1 MANVTDILIKTK
13 TTTPEVSSTSEK
25 ESVKE
30 QPSLFDSLLKESF
43 SKEETLQEKV
53 EPNKLELNKEKKS
66 VTQSELKVDTKEADI
81 ELKTTSNT
89 SLLDRLIIEA
99 KNEVIEDGAK
109 IVIEDAL
116 AKSSTEETLNLENSD
131 EVKNKDIKIQSD
143 STVEIPLEII
153 DSENQEVPVNLENN
167 NDSTTKT
174 DNLENPKTEI
184 KNPSLP
190 ILENDTTNLETNG
203 EIKKDSEVILKD
215 SLVIPESEIDIKK
228 DIEIV
233 LTKENELENSQN
245 INKEIKVSDNNIE
258 NKIQN
263 EKIIDTILT
272 ETLEIKIDDNKIK
285 TNNLENKIQDGKV
298 IDTILTELTE
308 TLEIKIDDNKVE
320 KKESLNGID
329 TKNIDTLV
337 ENSLPL
343 VGNEVETI
351 DINENITAI
360 DKVLENENSINQV
373 VSKDIINPL
382 NKPEEKKSL
391 MDILI
396 QKNMEKANIK
406 VLDETGTELLKNE
419 INNKEVISN
428 IYLSE
433 QKNLLNNQ
441 VLFNKGE
448 AISLLKDGT
457 SVKDIEKSAN
467 ILDLGLENLDVEQNV
482 EIENLAV
489 VKKQDFNTLDKKNI
503 LDSLLN
509 EKNIRS
515 EDIRNLITKSV
526 DASAALLEN
535 TLNVSDDTFINVN
548 SPLSYNIQS
557 KIIGAKQQ
565 MATMMSDIARQMYEN
580 YKPPVTVFRINLNP
594 VDLGNI
600 AILMKNDKNNGLS
613 ISMNI
618 SNPTT
623 LDALI
628 DNQNV
633 LRNSLNKTF
642 DENTKFNL
650 DFSSSNQ
657 NDNQSSNS
665 QSNQN
670 QGRRFERQMDTQSV
684 LQLKEENKNREENI
698 DYM

>member
-153 DSENQEVPVNLENN
+153 DSENQEVPENLENK
-167 NDSTTKT
+167 NDTTTKT

-190 ILENDTTNLETNG
+190 ILENDTTNLESNG
-203 EIKKDSEVILKD
+203 EIKKDLEVILKD
-215 SLVIPESEIDIKK
+215 NLVTPESEIDIKK

-233 LTKENELENSQN
+233 LDKVLTKENELENSQN
-245 INKEIKVSDNNIE
+245 IDKEIKVSDNKIE
-258 NKIQN
+258 I
-263 EKIIDTILT
+263 
-272 ETLEIKIDDNKIK
+272 
-285 TNNLENKIQDGKV
+285 NNLENKIQDGKV
-298 IDTILTELTE
+298 IDTILTE

-329 TKNIDTLV
+329 TKNIDT
-337 ENSLPL
+337 L

>member
-116 AKSSTEETLNLENSD
+116 AKSSTEKTLNLENSD

-174 DNLENPKTEI
+174 DNLDNPKTEI

-190 ILENDTTNLETNG
+190 ILENDTTNLESNG
-203 EIKKDSEVILKD
+203 EFKKDLEVILKD
-215 SLVIPESEIDIKK
+215 NLVTPESEIDIKK

-233 LTKENELENSQN
+233 LDKVLTKENELENSQN
-245 INKEIKVSDNNIE
+245 IDKEIKVSDNKIE
-258 NKIQN
+258 I
-263 EKIIDTILT
+263 
-272 ETLEIKIDDNKIK
+272 
-285 TNNLENKIQDGKV
+285 NNLENKIQDGKV
-298 IDTILTELTE
+298 IDTILTE

-329 TKNIDTLV
+329 TKNIDT
-337 ENSLPL
+337 L

>member
-66 VTQSELKVDTKEADI
+66 VTQAELKIDTKESDI

-109 IVIEDAL
+109 IVIENAL

-143 STVEIPLEII
+143 STLEIPLEII
-153 DSENQEVPVNLENN
+153 DSENQEVPENLENK
-167 NDSTTKT
+167 NDTTTKT

-190 ILENDTTNLETNG
+190 ILENDTTNLESNG

-215 SLVIPESEIDIKK
+215 NLVILESEIDIKK

-233 LTKENELENSQN
+233 LDKVLTKENELENSQN
-245 INKEIKVSDNNIE
+245 IDKEIKVSDNKIE
-258 NKIQN
+258 I
-263 EKIIDTILT
+263 
-272 ETLEIKIDDNKIK
+272 
-285 TNNLENKIQDGKV
+285 NNLENKIQDGKV
-298 IDTILTELTE
+298 IDTILTE

-320 KKESLNGID
+320 KKESLNEID

-489 VKKQDFNTLDKKNI
+489 KKQDVNTLDKKNI

-535 TLNVSDDTFINVN
+535 TLNVSDDTLINVN

>member
-153 DSENQEVPVNLENN
+153 DSENQEVPENLENK
-167 NDSTTKT
+167 NDTTTKT

-190 ILENDTTNLETNG
+190 ILENDTTNLESNG

-215 SLVIPESEIDIKK
+215 NLVIPESEIDIKK

-233 LTKENELENSQN
+233 LDKVLTKENELENSQN
-245 INKEIKVSDNNIE
+245 IDKEIKVSDNKIE
-258 NKIQN
+258 I
-263 EKIIDTILT
+263 
-272 ETLEIKIDDNKIK
+272 
-285 TNNLENKIQDGKV
+285 NNLENKIQDGKV
-298 IDTILTELTE
+298 IDTILTE

-360 DKVLENENSINQV
+360 DNVLENENSINQV

-489 VKKQDFNTLDKKNI
+489 KKQDVNTLDKKNI

-535 TLNVSDDTFINVN
+535 TLNVSDDTLINVN

>member
-66 VTQSELKVDTKEADI
+66 VTQAELKIDTKESDI

-174 DNLENPKTEI
+174 DNLDNPKTEI

-190 ILENDTTNLETNG
+190 ILENDTTNLESNG
-203 EIKKDSEVILKD
+203 EIKKDLEVILKD
-215 SLVIPESEIDIKK
+215 NLVTPESEIDIKK

-233 LTKENELENSQN
+233 LDKVLTKENELENSQN
-245 INKEIKVSDNNIE
+245 IDKEIKVSDNKIE
-258 NKIQN
+258 I
-263 EKIIDTILT
+263 
-272 ETLEIKIDDNKIK
+272 
-285 TNNLENKIQDGKV
+285 NNLENKIQDGKV
-298 IDTILTELTE
+298 IDTILTE

-337 ENSLPL
+337 ENSLSL

-360 DKVLENENSINQV
+360 DNVLENENSTNQV

>member
-43 SKEETLQEKV
+43 SKEETLQEKI

-66 VTQSELKVDTKEADI
+66 VTQAELKVDTKEADI

-143 STVEIPLEII
+143 STLEIPLEII
-153 DSENQEVPVNLENN
+153 DSENQEVPENLENK
-167 NDSTTKT
+167 NDTTTKT

-190 ILENDTTNLETNG
+190 ILENDTTNLESNG

-215 SLVIPESEIDIKK
+215 NLVITESEIDIKK

-233 LTKENELENSQN
+233 LDKVLTKENELENSQN
-245 INKEIKVSDNNIE
+245 IDKEIKVSDNKIE
-258 NKIQN
+258 I
-263 EKIIDTILT
+263 
-272 ETLEIKIDDNKIK
+272 
-285 TNNLENKIQDGKV
+285 NNLENKIQDGKV
-298 IDTILTELTE
+298 IDTILTE

-360 DKVLENENSINQV
+360 DNVLENENSTNQV

>member
-66 VTQSELKVDTKEADI
+66 VTQSELKVDTKKADI

-116 AKSSTEETLNLENSD
+116 AKSSTEKTLNLENSD

-174 DNLENPKTEI
+174 DNLDNPKTEI

-190 ILENDTTNLETNG
+190 ILENDTTNLESNG
-203 EIKKDSEVILKD
+203 EIKKDLEVILKD
-215 SLVIPESEIDIKK
+215 NLVTPESEIDIKK

-233 LTKENELENSQN
+233 LDKVLTKENELENSQN
-245 INKEIKVSDNNIE
+245 IDKEIKVSDNKIE
-258 NKIQN
+258 I
-263 EKIIDTILT
+263 
-272 ETLEIKIDDNKIK
+272 
-285 TNNLENKIQDGKV
+285 NNLENKIQDGKV
-298 IDTILTELTE
+298 IDTILTE

-337 ENSLPL
+337 ENSLSL

-467 ILDLGLENLDVEQNV
+467 ILDLGLENLDVEQNI

>member
-43 SKEETLQEKV
+43 SKEETLQEKI

-66 VTQSELKVDTKEADI
+66 VTQAELKIDTKESDI

-109 IVIEDAL
+109 IVIENAL
-116 AKSSTEETLNLENSD
+116 AKSSTEETLNLENND

-143 STVEIPLEII
+143 STLEIPLEII
-153 DSENQEVPVNLENN
+153 DSENQEVPENLENK
-167 NDSTTKT
+167 NDTTTKT

-190 ILENDTTNLETNG
+190 ILENDTTNLESNG

-215 SLVIPESEIDIKK
+215 NLVILESEIDIKK

-233 LTKENELENSQN
+233 LDKVLTKENELENSQN
-245 INKEIKVSDNNIE
+245 IDKEIKVSDNKIE
-258 NKIQN
+258 I
-263 EKIIDTILT
+263 
-272 ETLEIKIDDNKIK
+272 
-285 TNNLENKIQDGKV
+285 NNLENKIQDGKV
-298 IDTILTELTE
+298 IDTILTE

-320 KKESLNGID
+320 KKESLNEID

-489 VKKQDFNTLDKKNI
+489 KKQDVNTLDKKNI

-535 TLNVSDDTFINVN
+535 TLNVSDDTLINVN

>member
-43 SKEETLQEKV
+43 SKEESLQEKI

-66 VTQSELKVDTKEADI
+66 VTQAELKVDTKEADI

-131 EVKNKDIKIQSD
+131 EVKNKDIKIQSN

-174 DNLENPKTEI
+174 DNLDNPKTEI
-184 KNPSLP
+184 KNPLLP
-190 ILENDTTNLETNG
+190 ILENDTTNLESNG
-203 EIKKDSEVILKD
+203 EIKKDLEVILKD
-215 SLVIPESEIDIKK
+215 NLVTPESEIDIKK

-233 LTKENELENSQN
+233 LDKVLTKENELENSQN
-245 INKEIKVSDNNIE
+245 IDKEIKVSDNKIE
-258 NKIQN
+258 I
-263 EKIIDTILT
+263 
-272 ETLEIKIDDNKIK
+272 
-285 TNNLENKIQDGKV
+285 NNLENKIQDGKV
-298 IDTILTELTE
+298 IDTILTE

-360 DKVLENENSINQV
+360 DNVLENENSTNQV

-489 VKKQDFNTLDKKNI
+489 KKQDVNTLDKKNI

-535 TLNVSDDTFINVN
+535 TLNVSDDTLINVN

>member
-43 SKEETLQEKV
+43 SKEESLQEKI

-66 VTQSELKVDTKEADI
+66 VTQAELKVDTKEADI

-143 STVEIPLEII
+143 STLEIPLEII

-174 DNLENPKTEI
+174 DNLDNPKTEI

-190 ILENDTTNLETNG
+190 ILENDTTNLESNG
-203 EIKKDSEVILKD
+203 EIKKDLEVILKD
-215 SLVIPESEIDIKK
+215 NLVTPESEIDIKK

-233 LTKENELENSQN
+233 LDKVLTKENELENSQN
-245 INKEIKVSDNNIE
+245 IDKEIKVSDNKIE
-258 NKIQN
+258 I
-263 EKIIDTILT
+263 
-272 ETLEIKIDDNKIK
+272 
-285 TNNLENKIQDGKV
+285 NNLENKIQDGKV
-298 IDTILTELTE
+298 IDTILTE

-360 DKVLENENSINQV
+360 DNVLENENSTNQV

-489 VKKQDFNTLDKKNI
+489 KKQDVNTLDKKNI

-535 TLNVSDDTFINVN
+535 TLNVSDDTLINVN

>member
-174 DNLENPKTEI
+174 DNLDNPKTEI

-190 ILENDTTNLETNG
+190 ILENDTTNLESNG
-203 EIKKDSEVILKD
+203 EIKKDLEVILKD
-215 SLVIPESEIDIKK
+215 NLVTPESEIDIKK

-233 LTKENELENSQN
+233 LDKVLTKENELENSQN
-245 INKEIKVSDNNIE
+245 IDKEIKVSDNKIE
-258 NKIQN
+258 I
-263 EKIIDTILT
+263 
-272 ETLEIKIDDNKIK
+272 
-285 TNNLENKIQDGKV
+285 NNLENKIQDGKV
-298 IDTILTELTE
+298 IDTILTE

-329 TKNIDTLV
+329 TKNIDT
-337 ENSLPL
+337 L

>member
-1 MANVTDILIKTK
+1 M
-13 TTTPEVSSTSEK
+13 
-25 ESVKE
+25 
-30 QPSLFDSLLKESF
+30 FY
-43 SKEETLQEKV
+43 
-53 EPNKLELNKEKKS
+53 
-66 VTQSELKVDTKEADI
+66 
-81 ELKTTSNT
+81 
-89 SLLDRLIIEA
+89 
-99 KNEVIEDGAK
+99 
-109 IVIEDAL
+109 IV
-116 AKSSTEETLNLENSD
+116 
-131 EVKNKDIKIQSD
+131 
-143 STVEIPLEII
+143 
-153 DSENQEVPVNLENN
+153 
-167 NDSTTKT
+167 
-174 DNLENPKTEI
+174 
-184 KNPSLP
+184 
-190 ILENDTTNLETNG
+190 
-203 EIKKDSEVILKD
+203 
-215 SLVIPESEIDIKK
+215 
-228 DIEIV
+228 
-233 LTKENELENSQN
+233 
-245 INKEIKVSDNNIE
+245 
-258 NKIQN
+258 
-263 EKIIDTILT
+263 
-272 ETLEIKIDDNKIK
+272 
-285 TNNLENKIQDGKV
+285 
-298 IDTILTELTE
+298 
-308 TLEIKIDDNKVE
+308 
-320 KKESLNGID
+320 
-329 TKNIDTLV
+329 
-337 ENSLPL
+337 
-343 VGNEVETI
+343 
-351 DINENITAI
+351 
-360 DKVLENENSINQV
+360 
-373 VSKDIINPL
+373 
-382 NKPEEKKSL
+382 
-391 MDILI
+391 ILI

>member
-66 VTQSELKVDTKEADI
+66 VTQAELKVDTKEADI

-174 DNLENPKTEI
+174 DNLDNPKTEI

-190 ILENDTTNLETNG
+190 ILENDTTNLESNG
-203 EIKKDSEVILKD
+203 EIKKDLEVILKD
-215 SLVIPESEIDIKK
+215 NLVTPESEIDIKK

-233 LTKENELENSQN
+233 LDKVLTKENELENSQN
-245 INKEIKVSDNNIE
+245 IDKEIKVSDNKIE
-258 NKIQN
+258 I
-263 EKIIDTILT
+263 
-272 ETLEIKIDDNKIK
+272 
-285 TNNLENKIQDGKV
+285 NNLENKIQDGKV
-298 IDTILTELTE
+298 IDTILTE

-337 ENSLPL
+337 ENSLSL

-360 DKVLENENSINQV
+360 DKVLENENSTNQV

-489 VKKQDFNTLDKKNI
+489 KKQDVNTLDKKNI

-535 TLNVSDDTFINVN
+535 TLNVSDDTLINVN

>member
-43 SKEETLQEKV
+43 SKEESLQEKV

-116 AKSSTEETLNLENSD
+116 AKSSTEKTLNLENSD

-174 DNLENPKTEI
+174 DNLDNPKTEI

-190 ILENDTTNLETNG
+190 ILENDTTNLESNG
-203 EIKKDSEVILKD
+203 EIKKDLEVILKD
-215 SLVIPESEIDIKK
+215 NLVTPESEIDIKK

-233 LTKENELENSQN
+233 LDKVLTKENELENSQN
-245 INKEIKVSDNNIE
+245 IDKEIKVSDNKIE
-258 NKIQN
+258 I
-263 EKIIDTILT
+263 
-272 ETLEIKIDDNKIK
+272 
-285 TNNLENKIQDGKV
+285 NNLENKIQDGKV
-298 IDTILTELTE
+298 IDTILTE

>member
-174 DNLENPKTEI
+174 DNLDNPKTEI

-190 ILENDTTNLETNG
+190 ILENDTTNLESNG
-203 EIKKDSEVILKD
+203 EIKKDLEVILKD
-215 SLVIPESEIDIKK
+215 NLVTPESEIDIKK

-233 LTKENELENSQN
+233 LDKVLTKENELENSQN
-245 INKEIKVSDNNIE
+245 IDKEIKVSDNKIE
-258 NKIQN
+258 I
-263 EKIIDTILT
+263 
-272 ETLEIKIDDNKIK
+272 
-285 TNNLENKIQDGKV
+285 NNLENKIQDGKV
-298 IDTILTELTE
+298 IDTILTE

-337 ENSLPL
+337 ENSLSL
-343 VGNEVETI
+343 VGNKVETI

-360 DKVLENENSINQV
+360 DKVLENENSTNEV

-594 VDLGNI
+594 IDLGNI

>member
-66 VTQSELKVDTKEADI
+66 VTQAELKVDTKEADI

-174 DNLENPKTEI
+174 DNLDNPKTEI

-190 ILENDTTNLETNG
+190 ILENDTTNLESNG
-203 EIKKDSEVILKD
+203 EIKKDLEVILKD
-215 SLVIPESEIDIKK
+215 NLVTPESEIDIKK

-233 LTKENELENSQN
+233 LDKVLTKENELENSQN
-245 INKEIKVSDNNIE
+245 IDKEIKVSDNKIE
-258 NKIQN
+258 I
-263 EKIIDTILT
+263 
-272 ETLEIKIDDNKIK
+272 
-285 TNNLENKIQDGKV
+285 NNLENKIQDGKV
-298 IDTILTELTE
+298 IDTILTE

-360 DKVLENENSINQV
+360 DNVLENENSINQV

-535 TLNVSDDTFINVN
+535 TLNVSDDTLINVN

>member
-43 SKEETLQEKV
+43 SKEESLQEKI

-66 VTQSELKVDTKEADI
+66 VTQAELKVDTKEADI

-131 EVKNKDIKIQSD
+131 EVKNKDIKIQSN

-153 DSENQEVPVNLENN
+153 DSENQEVPENLENK
-167 NDSTTKT
+167 NDTTTKT

-184 KNPSLP
+184 KNPLLP
-190 ILENDTTNLETNG
+190 ILENDTTNLESNG
-203 EIKKDSEVILKD
+203 EIKKDLEVILKD
-215 SLVIPESEIDIKK
+215 NLVIPESEIDIKK

-233 LTKENELENSQN
+233 LDKVLTKENELENSQN
-245 INKEIKVSDNNIE
+245 IDKEIKVSDNKIE
-258 NKIQN
+258 I
-263 EKIIDTILT
+263 
-272 ETLEIKIDDNKIK
+272 
-285 TNNLENKIQDGKV
+285 NNLENKIQDGKV
-298 IDTILTELTE
+298 IDTILTE
-308 TLEIKIDDNKVE
+308 TLEIKIDDDKVE

-337 ENSLPL
+337 KNSLPL

-360 DKVLENENSINQV
+360 DNVLENENSINQV

-457 SVKDIEKSAN
+457 SVKDIQKSAN

-489 VKKQDFNTLDKKNI
+489 KKQDVNTLDKKNI

-535 TLNVSDDTFINVN
+535 TLNVSDDTLINVN

-600 AILMKNDKNNGLS
+600 AILMKNDKNNGLT

-684 LQLKEENKNREENI
+684 LQLKEDNKNREENI

>member
-174 DNLENPKTEI
+174 DNLDNPKTEI

-190 ILENDTTNLETNG
+190 ILENDTTNLESNG
-203 EIKKDSEVILKD
+203 EIKKDLEVILKD
-215 SLVIPESEIDIKK
+215 NLVTPESEIDIKK

-233 LTKENELENSQN
+233 LDKVLTKENELENSQN
-245 INKEIKVSDNNIE
+245 IDKEIKVSDNKIE
-258 NKIQN
+258 I
-263 EKIIDTILT
+263 
-272 ETLEIKIDDNKIK
+272 
-285 TNNLENKIQDGKV
+285 NNLENKIQDGKV
-298 IDTILTELTE
+298 IDTILTE

-360 DKVLENENSINQV
+360 DNVLENENSTNQV

-489 VKKQDFNTLDKKNI
+489 KKQDVNTLDKKNI

-535 TLNVSDDTFINVN
+535 TLNVSDDTLINVN

>member
-43 SKEETLQEKV
+43 SKEETLQEKI

-66 VTQSELKVDTKEADI
+66 VTQAELKVDTKEADI

-116 AKSSTEETLNLENSD
+116 AKSSTEETLNLENND

-143 STVEIPLEII
+143 STLEIPLEII
-153 DSENQEVPVNLENN
+153 DSENQEVPENLENK
-167 NDSTTKT
+167 NDTTTKT

-190 ILENDTTNLETNG
+190 ILENDTTNLESNG

-215 SLVIPESEIDIKK
+215 NLVIPESEIDIKK

-233 LTKENELENSQN
+233 LDKVLTKENELENSQN
-245 INKEIKVSDNNIE
+245 IDKEIKVSDNKIE
-258 NKIQN
+258 I
-263 EKIIDTILT
+263 
-272 ETLEIKIDDNKIK
+272 
-285 TNNLENKIQDGKV
+285 NNLENKIQDGKV
-298 IDTILTELTE
+298 IDTILTE

-360 DKVLENENSINQV
+360 DNVLENENSTNQV

-406 VLDETGTELLKNE
+406 VLDEIGTELLKNE

-489 VKKQDFNTLDKKNI
+489 KKQDVNTLDKKNI

>member
-116 AKSSTEETLNLENSD
+116 AKSSTEETLNLENND

-153 DSENQEVPVNLENN
+153 DSENQEVPENLENK
-167 NDSTTKT
+167 NDTTTKT

-190 ILENDTTNLETNG
+190 ILENDTTNLESNG
-203 EIKKDSEVILKD
+203 EIKKDLEVILKD
-215 SLVIPESEIDIKK
+215 NLVTPESEIDIKK

-233 LTKENELENSQN
+233 LDKVLTKENELENSQN
-245 INKEIKVSDNNIE
+245 IDKEIKVSDNKIE
-258 NKIQN
+258 I
-263 EKIIDTILT
+263 
-272 ETLEIKIDDNKIK
+272 
-285 TNNLENKIQDGKV
+285 NNLENKIQDGKV
-298 IDTILTELTE
+298 IDTILTE

-360 DKVLENENSINQV
+360 DNVLENENSTNQV

-489 VKKQDFNTLDKKNI
+489 KKQDVNTLDKKNI

-535 TLNVSDDTFINVN
+535 TLNVSDDTLINVN

>member
-66 VTQSELKVDTKEADI
+66 VTQAELKVDTKEADI

-131 EVKNKDIKIQSD
+131 EVKNKDIKIQSG
-143 STVEIPLEII
+143 STVEIPLEMI
-153 DSENQEVPVNLENN
+153 DSENQEVSANLENN

-329 TKNIDTLV
+329 PKNIDTLV
-337 ENSLPL
+337 ENSLSL
-343 VGNEVETI
+343 IGNEVETI
-351 DINENITAI
+351 DINENITVI
-360 DKVLENENSINQV
+360 DNVLENENSTNQV

-580 YKPPVTVFRINLNP
+580 YKPPVTVFRINLSP

>member
-43 SKEETLQEKV
+43 SKEETFQEKV

-66 VTQSELKVDTKEADI
+66 VTQAELKVDTKEADI

-143 STVEIPLEII
+143 STLEIPLEII

-174 DNLENPKTEI
+174 DNLDNPKTEI
-184 KNPSLP
+184 KNPLLP
-190 ILENDTTNLETNG
+190 ILENDTTNLESNG
-203 EIKKDSEVILKD
+203 EIKKDLEVILKD
-215 SLVIPESEIDIKK
+215 NLVTPESEIDIKK

-233 LTKENELENSQN
+233 LDKVLTKENELENSQN
-245 INKEIKVSDNNIE
+245 IDKEIKVSDNKIE
-258 NKIQN
+258 I
-263 EKIIDTILT
+263 
-272 ETLEIKIDDNKIK
+272 
-285 TNNLENKIQDGKV
+285 NNLENKIQDGKV
-298 IDTILTELTE
+298 IDTILTE

-360 DKVLENENSINQV
+360 DNVLENENSTNQV

>member
-174 DNLENPKTEI
+174 DNLDNPKTEI

-190 ILENDTTNLETNG
+190 ILENDTTNLESNG
-203 EIKKDSEVILKD
+203 EIKKDLEVILKD
-215 SLVIPESEIDIKK
+215 NLVTPESEIDIKK

-233 LTKENELENSQN
+233 LDKVLTKENELENSQN
-245 INKEIKVSDNNIE
+245 IDKEIKVSDNKIE
-258 NKIQN
+258 I
-263 EKIIDTILT
+263 
-272 ETLEIKIDDNKIK
+272 
-285 TNNLENKIQDGKV
+285 NNLENKIQDGKV
-298 IDTILTELTE
+298 IDTILTE

>member
-116 AKSSTEETLNLENSD
+116 AKSSTEKTLNLENSD

-153 DSENQEVPVNLENN
+153 DSENQEVPENLENK
-167 NDSTTKT
+167 NDTTTKT

-190 ILENDTTNLETNG
+190 ILENDTTNLESNG
-203 EIKKDSEVILKD
+203 EIKKDLEVILKD
-215 SLVIPESEIDIKK
+215 NLVTPESEIDIKK

-233 LTKENELENSQN
+233 LDKVLTKENELENSQN
-245 INKEIKVSDNNIE
+245 IDKEIKVSDNKIE
-258 NKIQN
+258 I
-263 EKIIDTILT
+263 
-272 ETLEIKIDDNKIK
+272 
-285 TNNLENKIQDGKV
+285 NNLENKIQDGKV
-298 IDTILTELTE
+298 IDTILTE

-337 ENSLPL
+337 ENSLSL

-360 DKVLENENSINQV
+360 DNVLENENSINQV

>member
-43 SKEETLQEKV
+43 SKEESLQEKI

-66 VTQSELKVDTKEADI
+66 VTQAELKVDTKEADI

-153 DSENQEVPVNLENN
+153 DSENQEVPVNLENK
-167 NDSTTKT
+167 NDTTTKT

-190 ILENDTTNLETNG
+190 ILENDTTNLESNG

-215 SLVIPESEIDIKK
+215 NLVIPESEIDIKK

-233 LTKENELENSQN
+233 LDKVLTKENELENSQN
-245 INKEIKVSDNNIE
+245 IDKEIKVSDNKIE
-258 NKIQN
+258 I
-263 EKIIDTILT
+263 
-272 ETLEIKIDDNKIK
+272 
-285 TNNLENKIQDGKV
+285 NNLENKIQDGKV
-298 IDTILTELTE
+298 IDTILTE

-337 ENSLPL
+337 ENSLSL

>member
-116 AKSSTEETLNLENSD
+116 AKSSTEKTLNLENSD

-153 DSENQEVPVNLENN
+153 DSENQEVPENLENK
-167 NDSTTKT
+167 NDTTTKT

-190 ILENDTTNLETNG
+190 ILENDTTNLESNG
-203 EIKKDSEVILKD
+203 EIKKDLEVILKD
-215 SLVIPESEIDIKK
+215 NLVTPESEIDIKK

-233 LTKENELENSQN
+233 LDKVLTKENELENSQN
-245 INKEIKVSDNNIE
+245 IDKEIKVSDNKIE
-258 NKIQN
+258 I
-263 EKIIDTILT
+263 
-272 ETLEIKIDDNKIK
+272 
-285 TNNLENKIQDGKV
+285 NNLENKIQDGKV
-298 IDTILTELTE
+298 IDTILTE

>member
-43 SKEETLQEKV
+43 SKEETFQEKV

-66 VTQSELKVDTKEADI
+66 VTQAELKVDTKEADI

-116 AKSSTEETLNLENSD
+116 AKSSTEETLNLENND

-143 STVEIPLEII
+143 STLEIPLEII
-153 DSENQEVPVNLENN
+153 DSENQEVPENLENK
-167 NDSTTKT
+167 NDTTTKT

-190 ILENDTTNLETNG
+190 ILENDTTNLESNG

-215 SLVIPESEIDIKK
+215 NLVIPESEIDIKK

-233 LTKENELENSQN
+233 LDKVLTKENELENSQN
-245 INKEIKVSDNNIE
+245 IDKEIKVSDNKIE
-258 NKIQN
+258 I
-263 EKIIDTILT
+263 
-272 ETLEIKIDDNKIK
+272 
-285 TNNLENKIQDGKV
+285 NNLENKIQDGKV
-298 IDTILTELTE
+298 IDTILTE

-320 KKESLNGID
+320 KKESLNEID

-360 DKVLENENSINQV
+360 DNVLENENSINQV

-489 VKKQDFNTLDKKNI
+489 KKQDVNTLDKKNI

-535 TLNVSDDTFINVN
+535 TLNVSDDTLINVN

>member
-43 SKEETLQEKV
+43 SKEESLQEKV

-116 AKSSTEETLNLENSD
+116 TKSSTEKTLNLENSD

-174 DNLENPKTEI
+174 DNLDNPKTEI

-190 ILENDTTNLETNG
+190 ILENDTTNLESNG
-203 EIKKDSEVILKD
+203 EIKKDLEVILKD
-215 SLVIPESEIDIKK
+215 NLVTPESEIDIKK

-233 LTKENELENSQN
+233 LDKVLTKENELENSQN
-245 INKEIKVSDNNIE
+245 IDKEIKVSDNKIE
-258 NKIQN
+258 I
-263 EKIIDTILT
+263 
-272 ETLEIKIDDNKIK
+272 
-285 TNNLENKIQDGKV
+285 NNLENKIQDGKV
-298 IDTILTELTE
+298 IDTILTE

-337 ENSLPL
+337 ENSLSL

-360 DKVLENENSINQV
+360 DNVLENENSTNQV

-489 VKKQDFNTLDKKNI
+489 KKQDVNTLDKKNI

-535 TLNVSDDTFINVN
+535 TLNVSDDTLINVN
-548 SPLSYNIQS
+548 SPLSYNIHS

>member
-143 STVEIPLEII
+143 STLEIPLEII

-174 DNLENPKTEI
+174 DNLDNPKTEI

-190 ILENDTTNLETNG
+190 ILENDTTNLESNG
-203 EIKKDSEVILKD
+203 EIKKDLEVILKD
-215 SLVIPESEIDIKK
+215 NLVTPESEIDIKK

-233 LTKENELENSQN
+233 LDKVLTKENELENSQN
-245 INKEIKVSDNNIE
+245 IDKEIKVSDNKIE
-258 NKIQN
+258 I
-263 EKIIDTILT
+263 
-272 ETLEIKIDDNKIK
+272 
-285 TNNLENKIQDGKV
+285 NNLENKIQDGKV
-298 IDTILTELTE
+298 IDTILTE

-360 DKVLENENSINQV
+360 DNVLENENSTNQV

>member
-43 SKEETLQEKV
+43 SKEETLQEKI

-66 VTQSELKVDTKEADI
+66 VTQAELKIDTKESDI

-116 AKSSTEETLNLENSD
+116 AKSSTEETLNLENND

-143 STVEIPLEII
+143 STIEIPLEII

-174 DNLENPKTEI
+174 DNLDNPKTEI

-190 ILENDTTNLETNG
+190 ILENDTTNLESNG
-203 EIKKDSEVILKD
+203 EIKKDLEVILKD
-215 SLVIPESEIDIKK
+215 NLVITESEIDIKK

-233 LTKENELENSQN
+233 LDKVLTKENELENSQN
-245 INKEIKVSDNNIE
+245 IDKEIKVSDNKIE
-258 NKIQN
+258 I
-263 EKIIDTILT
+263 
-272 ETLEIKIDDNKIK
+272 
-285 TNNLENKIQDGKV
+285 NNLENKIQDGKV
-298 IDTILTELTE
+298 IDTILTE

-360 DKVLENENSINQV
+360 DKVLENENSTNQV

>member
-43 SKEETLQEKV
+43 SKEESLQEKV

-116 AKSSTEETLNLENSD
+116 TKSSTEKTLNLENSD

-174 DNLENPKTEI
+174 DNLDNPKTEI

-190 ILENDTTNLETNG
+190 ILENDTTNLESNG
-203 EIKKDSEVILKD
+203 EIKKDLEVILKD
-215 SLVIPESEIDIKK
+215 NLVTPESEIDIKK

-233 LTKENELENSQN
+233 LDKVLTKENELENSQN
-245 INKEIKVSDNNIE
+245 IDKEIKVSDNKIE
-258 NKIQN
+258 I
-263 EKIIDTILT
+263 
-272 ETLEIKIDDNKIK
+272 
-285 TNNLENKIQDGKV
+285 NNLENKIQDGKV
-298 IDTILTELTE
+298 IDTILTE

>member
-66 VTQSELKVDTKEADI
+66 VTQAELKVDTKEADI

-143 STVEIPLEII
+143 STLEIPLEII

-174 DNLENPKTEI
+174 DNLDNPKTEI

-190 ILENDTTNLETNG
+190 ILENDTTNLESNG
-203 EIKKDSEVILKD
+203 EIKKDLEVILKD
-215 SLVIPESEIDIKK
+215 NLVTPESEIDIKK

-233 LTKENELENSQN
+233 LDKVLTKENELENSQN
-245 INKEIKVSDNNIE
+245 IDKEIKVSDNKIE
-258 NKIQN
+258 I
-263 EKIIDTILT
+263 
-272 ETLEIKIDDNKIK
+272 
-285 TNNLENKIQDGKV
+285 NNLENKIQDGKV
-298 IDTILTELTE
+298 IDTILTE

-360 DKVLENENSINQV
+360 DNVLENENSTNQV

-489 VKKQDFNTLDKKNI
+489 KKQDVNTLDKKNI

-535 TLNVSDDTFINVN
+535 TLNVSDDTLINVN

>member
-66 VTQSELKVDTKEADI
+66 VTQAELKVDTKEADI

-116 AKSSTEETLNLENSD
+116 AKSSTEETLNLENND

-143 STVEIPLEII
+143 STLEIPLEII
-153 DSENQEVPVNLENN
+153 DSENQEVPENLENK
-167 NDSTTKT
+167 NDTTTKT

-190 ILENDTTNLETNG
+190 ILENDTTNLESNG

-215 SLVIPESEIDIKK
+215 NLVIPESEIDIKK

-233 LTKENELENSQN
+233 LDKVLTKENELENSQN
-245 INKEIKVSDNNIE
+245 IDKEIKVSDNKIE
-258 NKIQN
+258 I
-263 EKIIDTILT
+263 
-272 ETLEIKIDDNKIK
+272 
-285 TNNLENKIQDGKV
+285 NNLENKIQDGKV
-298 IDTILTELTE
+298 IDTILTE

-360 DKVLENENSINQV
+360 DNVLENENSTNQV

-489 VKKQDFNTLDKKNI
+489 KKQDVNTLDKKNI

-535 TLNVSDDTFINVN
+535 TLNVSDDTLINVN

-684 LQLKEENKNREENI
+684 LQLKEDNKNREENI

>member
-116 AKSSTEETLNLENSD
+116 AKSSTEKTLNLENSD

-174 DNLENPKTEI
+174 DNLDNPKTEI

-190 ILENDTTNLETNG
+190 ILENDTTNLESNG
-203 EIKKDSEVILKD
+203 EIKKDLEVILKD
-215 SLVIPESEIDIKK
+215 NLVTPESEIDIKK

-233 LTKENELENSQN
+233 LDKVLTKENELENSQN
-245 INKEIKVSDNNIE
+245 IDKEIKVSDNKIE
-258 NKIQN
+258 I
-263 EKIIDTILT
+263 
-272 ETLEIKIDDNKIK
+272 
-285 TNNLENKIQDGKV
+285 NNLENKIQDGKV
-298 IDTILTELTE
+298 IDTILTE

-337 ENSLPL
+337 E
-343 VGNEVETI
+343 NEVETI

>member
-66 VTQSELKVDTKEADI
+66 VTQAELKVDTKEADI

-143 STVEIPLEII
+143 STLEIPLEII

-174 DNLENPKTEI
+174 DNLDNPKTEI
-184 KNPSLP
+184 KNPLLP
-190 ILENDTTNLETNG
+190 ILENDTTNLESNG

-215 SLVIPESEIDIKK
+215 NLVTPESEIDIKK

-233 LTKENELENSQN
+233 LDKVLTKENELENSQN
-245 INKEIKVSDNNIE
+245 IDKEIKVSDNKIE
-258 NKIQN
+258 I
-263 EKIIDTILT
+263 
-272 ETLEIKIDDNKIK
+272 
-285 TNNLENKIQDGKV
+285 NNLENKIQDGKV
-298 IDTILTELTE
+298 IDTILTE
-308 TLEIKIDDNKVE
+308 TLEIKIDDDKVE
-320 KKESLNGID
+320 KKESLNEID

-360 DKVLENENSINQV
+360 DNVLENENSTNQV

-489 VKKQDFNTLDKKNI
+489 KKQDVNTLDKKNI

-535 TLNVSDDTFINVN
+535 TLNVSDDTLINVN